1 MINLTEEEKREIIEY
16 GKERI
21 KSNITGVIIILV
33 IGIVFNLVLESFIF
47 SISFFLQRRY
57 AGGYH
62 ADTKWRCYIISI
74 FLITV
79 SIFAIKIFDARIFLN
94 FVLQTFNI
102 FLIYLL
108 APVGTANRNLDIQ
121 EFMIFRRKIR
131 FISIIIYI
139 LCSICTFNEW
149 IIFANSLLVS
159 NCLIS
164 FLLIVGYIKNKF
176 IKRKELLALENLKDD
191 FL

>member
-21 KSNITGVIIILV
+21 KSNITGFIIILV
-33 IGIVFNLVLESFIF
+33 IGIIFNLVLESFIF

-102 FLIYLL
+102 FI
-108 APVGTANRNLDIQ
+108 TQ
-121 EFMIFRRKIR
+121 TSHTIR
-131 FISIIIYI
+131 
-139 LCSICTFNEW
+139 C
-149 IIFANSLLVS
+149 A
-159 NCLIS
+159 
-164 FLLIVGYIKNKF
+164 
-176 IKRKELLALENLKDD
+176 EL
-191 FL
+191 

>member
-102 FLIYLL
+102 FIIYLL

-176 IKRKELLALENLKDD
+176 IKRKELLALENLKED